1 MLLDYEPHSE
11 QHWSPRMRITWRAR
25 YKLQP
30 AGPRHPGPFDLDGPG
45 NLRLKQAPQP
55 GHHPQQ
61 FWAPHSRKHSFQVL
75 AHCPAFIRSS
85 CLRKSTRGRVSLN
98 PIRTEPQRRGD
109 AGTWGPGKDLLPQ
122 AVCGHTGAPSNPK
135 APQGTRRSPRHRKCC
150 AGGRG
155 RTTQNKKLPPHPKI
169 RDGTQRDSAPPASFA
184 VA

>member
-55 GHHPQQ
+55 HHHPQQ
-61 FWAPHSRKHSFQVL
+61 LCAPHSRKHSFQVF

-85 CLRKSTRGRVSLN
+85 CLRKSTRARVSLN

-109 AGTWGPGKDLLPQ
+109 DAGTGKGPAPSGCAWTHRCTIKSQGSTRHQTEPQ
-122 AVCGHTGAPSNPK
+122 AQEMLC
-135 APQGTRRSPRHRKCC
+135 
-150 AGGRG
+150 
-155 RTTQNKKLPPHPKI
+155 
-169 RDGTQRDSAPPASFA
+169 
-184 VA
+184 